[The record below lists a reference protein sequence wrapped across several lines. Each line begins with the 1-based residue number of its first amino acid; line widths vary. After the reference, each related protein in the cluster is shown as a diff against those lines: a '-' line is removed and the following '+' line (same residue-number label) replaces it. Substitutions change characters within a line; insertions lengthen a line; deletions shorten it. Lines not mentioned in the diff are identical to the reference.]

1 MVFFLFYVG
10 RSKKLDR
17 EVVGRKAEER
27 SHREV
32 VGELVVDGEL
42 TSEVIRGIKGVGR
55 IEALLIFSMAAFDL
69 AVVPGSIGT
78 NELVSDAELSSCV
91 LKQGGNIPFGV
102 GKAVGKLKAVVGLDA
117 LNVNPP
123 ASIPL
128 DQPF

>member
-1 MVFFLFYVG
+1 MG
-10 RSKKLDR
+10 TIAAR
-17 EVVGRKAEER
+17 
-27 SHREV
+27 
-32 VGELVVDGEL
+32 
-42 TSEVIRGIKGVGR
+42 
-55 IEALLIFSMAAFDL
+55 LIFSIAAFDL
-69 AVVPGSIGT
+69 AVVPWSIGT

>member
-1 MVFFLFYVG
+1 MFFLFYVG

-32 VGELVVDGEL
+32 VGELIVDGEL
-42 TSEVIRGIKGVGR
+42 TSEVIKGIKGVGV
-55 IEALLIFSMAAFDL
+55 IKALLVLTVAAFDL

-78 NELVSDAELSSCV
+78 NELVSDAELSGRV
-91 LKQGGNIPFGV
+91 LKQSRNIPFGV
-102 GKAVGKLKAVVGLDA
+102 GETVGEFKSIVGLDT
-117 LNVNPP
+117 LNANTL